1 MRLLSFRSSR
11 LERRRLI
18 DRAWELYVQDG
29 VQPTELSD
37 EIRRSWQRSREEYQI
52 DPCITRPRR
61 VLLPEELAARR
72 ERDLVLRLASAIL
85 EDFAS
90 RLDLSG
96 HVLAYLDGDGWM
108 LSIDGDRRVIDRVAD
123 IDFRPGANWAE
134 DSAATNGPGT
144 ALAEGKPIEVF
155 ASEHFV
161 EKWQPW
167 SCAAAPI
174 RAPGAD
180 RPVGLIDITGPWEV
194 QRRQAI
200 LVARAIARAVEER
213 LRAAK
218 GVRDE
223 VVRHALMAVR
233 NTGDAL
239 IGVDAYGHVL
249 GVSDAARR
257 VLTGGGVL
265 PPDLKHS
272 LADVL
277 RKTACEPDGD
287 LTIRGPDGN
296 VLVASTV
303 QYEGANVGAILRVVP
318 ARASAG
324 PPARGQPLARYEFSR
339 IQGRSPEIERAVA
352 LARTA
357 ARNTLPVVIYGES
370 GTGKELFAQ
379 AIHSA
384 SDRHRGRFVAVNCGS
399 IPAQLVE
406 AELFGYES
414 GTFTG
419 ARRDGNA
426 GRFEDANG
434 GTLFLDEVSELPLQA
449 QTALLRVLQEKEV
462 VRLGGSSPRRVD
474 VRVIAATNKPLDDEI
489 RARRFRRDLY
499 YRLNVFFISV
509 PPLRDRGADISY
521 LAEVFLREAQN
532 EVKRAGLTLAPEA
545 MIALLAH
552 AWPGN
557 VRELRNVLLRAAA
570 IAPRACIGV
579 EDLALE
585 APAPG
590 APYLAAAAAQP
601 ALAAA
606 PRSAACD
613 SEREA
618 LVRELEACAW
628 NVARAADRLGI
639 SRMTLYRRLHKC
651 GITRKAAPGG
661 AA

>member
-1 MRLLSFRSSR
+1 MQLLAFRSSR

-29 VQPTELSD
+29 VQPGELSD
-37 EIRRSWQRSREEYQI
+37 EIRRSWQRSKEEYQI
-52 DPCITRPRR
+52 DPSITRPRR
-61 VLLPEELAARR
+61 VLTADELAERR
-72 ERDLVLRLASAIL
+72 ERDLVLRLATCIL

-108 LSIDGDRRVIDRVAD
+108 LSIDGDRRVIERVGD

-161 EKWQPW
+161 AKWQPW

-180 RPVGLIDITGPWEV
+180 RPVGLVDITGPWEV

-200 LVARAIARAVEER
+200 LVARAIARAIEER
-213 LRAAK
+213 IRAAK

-223 VVRHALMAVR
+223 VVRHALRTVR
-233 NTGDAL
+233 NTGDAI
-239 IGVDAYGHVL
+239 IGVDAFGHVL
-249 GVSDAARR
+249 GASEAARR
-257 VLTGGGVL
+257 VLTSGGAL

-272 LADVL
+272 LAGAL
-277 RKTACEPDGD
+277 RKATYPLEGD
-287 LTIRGPDGN
+287 VPVQAPDGN
-296 VLVASTV
+296 ILLASAV

-318 ARASAG
+318 PRPSAHGAVARV
-324 PPARGQPLARYEFSR
+324 QPLARYEFSR

-352 LARTA
+352 LSRTA

-370 GTGKELFAQ
+370 GTGKELFAH

-384 SDRHRGRFVAVNCGS
+384 SDRHRERFVAVNCGS

-406 AELFGYES
+406 AELFGYEA

-462 VRLGGSSPRRVD
+462 VRLGGSTPRRVD
-474 VRVIAATNKPLDDEI
+474 VRVIAATNKPLDEEI

-499 YRLNVFFISV
+499 YRLNVFFIPV
-509 PPLRDRGADISY
+509 PPLRARGADIEY
-521 LAEVFLREAQN
+521 LAEVFLREAQS
-532 EVKRAGLTLAPEA
+532 EVRRAGLALSTEA
-545 MIALLAH
+545 ISALRAH
-552 AWPGN
+552 PWPGN

-570 IAPRACIGV
+570 IAPRPCIEV

-585 APAPG
+585 LTGTGADVPG
-590 APYLAAAAAQP
+590 VAQP
-601 ALAAA
+601 HAAGQ
-606 PRSAACD
+606 RSISSD
-613 SEREA
+613 SERET
-618 LVRELEACAW
+618 LVNELEACAW

-651 GITRKAAPGG
+651 GISRKATPGG
-661 AA
+661 TT

>member
-1 MRLLSFRSSR
+1 MRLLGSTGTR

-29 VQPTELSD
+29 VQPTELSA
-37 EIRRSWQRSREEYQI
+37 EIQRSWKRSREEYQI

-61 VLLPEELAARR
+61 VLLPEELVARR
-72 ERDLVLRLASAIL
+72 ERDLVLRLASSIL
-85 EDFAS
+85 EEFAS

-96 HVLAYLDGDGWM
+96 HVLAYLDGEGWM
-108 LSIDGDRRVIDRVAD
+108 LSIEGDQRVIERVSE

-161 EKWQPW
+161 TRWQQW

-174 RAPGAD
+174 FAPGED
-180 RPVGLIDITGPWEV
+180 RPVGLVDITGPWEV

-200 LVARAIARAVEER
+200 LVARAIARAIEER

-223 VVRHALMAVR
+223 VVRHAFLSVR
-233 NTGDAL
+233 NSGDAL
-239 IGVDAYGHVL
+239 VGVDTNGHVIGVNEAATKRRI
-249 GVSDAARR
+249 VSS
-257 VLTGGGVL
+257 GSL
-265 PPDLKHS
+265 PPAVKKA
-272 LADVL
+272 LADIL
-277 RKTACEPDGD
+277 RNASRPPEGDVPIHAPDGSI
-287 LTIRGPDGN
+287 L
-296 VLVASTV
+296 LASAV
-303 QYEGANVGAILRVVP
+303 QYEGAAVGAILRAVP
-318 ARASAG
+318 ARTCAH
-324 PPARGQPLARYEFSR
+324 PTPARTQPAARYEFSR
-339 IQGRSPEIERAVA
+339 ILGRSLPIQRAVE

-357 ARNTLPVVIYGES
+357 ARNTLPVIIYGES

-384 SDRHRGRFVAVNCGS
+384 GDRRGGRFVAVNCGS

-406 AELFGYES
+406 AELFGYEA

-419 ARRDGNA
+419 ARREGNP

-434 GTLFLDEVSELPLQA
+434 GTLFLDEVSELPLPA

-462 VRLGGSSPRRVD
+462 VRLGGSTPRGVD

-489 RARRFRRDLY
+489 RAKRFRRDLY

-509 PPLRDRGADISY
+509 PSLRERDDDIAH
-521 LAEVFLREAQN
+521 LAEVFVKEAES
-532 EVKRAGLTLAPEA
+532 EVQRSGLTLAPETMA
-545 MIALLAH
+545 ALRAH
-552 AWPGN
+552 RWPGN
-557 VRELRNVLLRAAA
+557 VRELKNVLLRAAA
-570 IAPRACIGV
+570 IAPRTCIAV
-579 EDLALE
+579 DDLVLE
-585 APAPG
+585 PGTPAPCAAG
-590 APYLAAAAAQP
+590 RTAGPAGPPRNTAPE
-601 ALAAA
+601 
-606 PRSAACD
+606 
-613 SEREA
+613 SERDA
-618 LVRELEACAW
+618 LVTELEACAW

-639 SRMTLYRRLHKC
+639 SRMTLYRRLHRC
-651 GITRKAAPGG
+651 GISRKTDA
-661 AA
+661 